1 MYIKKGSSM
10 PSKRLAFYKIWQHI
24 PLWKKVI
31 AGLLLGM
38 ITGIIFGEKASFF
51 KPLGDLFINGIM
63 MLIVPLV
70 FSSLVIGIA
79 AMRDPKKM
87 GRLGT
92 QAIFLYLMT
101 TAIAIAIGLTMSTIF
116 QPGAGVD
123 ANFSTPVSSPS
134 TPSLINILLD
144 LVPKNPVAA
153 MAEGNVLQIIVF
165 AVGLGISLTLVG
177 EKGEP
182 VVRLFDGLAEAMYK
196 LTSIVMAFAPFG
208 VFGLIAHVAGQYG
221 LEMLLPLAKV
231 IGVVYLACILH
242 VLVVYSGFLLFFA
255 RLSPIRY
262 LQGSLDAVIVAYS
275 SASSV
280 GTLPVTMRC
289 AQKNLGISESFT
301 SFLMPVGATINM
313 DGTAIYQGVVVLF
326 IAQLMGVD
334 LSAMDYVMI
343 VATATLASIGTAGV
357 PGAGLIMLSIILVQ
371 VGLPLEAIAVI
382 AGIDRILDMA
392 RTSVNIAGDLM
403 VASLIGKKEGEIDE
417 VIYNSPNTV

>member
-1 MYIKKGSSM
+1 M

-92 QAIFLYLMT
+92 QAIFLYLIT

>member
-1 MYIKKGSSM
+1 M